1 MRTGE
6 DNRIALMPPAFYSCS
21 RSTFDMYRACYVF
34 ALALCS
40 LVLRICLA
48 TWVNSGSG
56 AVGRGLQSEDAVV
69 VFVRSCGSVCN
80 KPTIHTLYAYSPR
93 LSGAYVKAVR
103 VRDSHPQ
110 AIRSAH
116 HHIIIQ
122 KDSKVRGR
130 TTKSNLFKAGMI
142 IFTKKLLLEFYHS
155 SSFCGNASAKVQTSL
170 ETRPLIRGCCV
181 CRSQHG
187 GAGAG
192 QGEGEDC
199 EGTACLVCGVWAAG
213 RAPCCRRHAVERAGF
228 FSSNS
233 SLWCFS
239 SSPPQCR
246 RRVGLTFRE
255 QKLVPPC

>member
-1 MRTGE
+1 MC
-6 DNRIALMPPAFYSCS
+6 I
-21 RSTFDMYRACYVF
+21 
-34 ALALCS
+34 
-40 LVLRICLA
+40 
-48 TWVNSGSG
+48 
-56 AVGRGLQSEDAVV
+56 QSAPL
-69 VFVRSCGSVCN
+69 G
-80 KPTIHTLYAYSPR
+80 
-93 LSGAYVKAVR
+93 R
-103 VRDSHPQ
+103 VREGRTCARFSSSSHPLG
-110 AIRSAH
+110 AP
-116 HHIIIQ
+116 IIQ
-122 KDSKVRGR
+122 KGSKVRGR

-233 SLWCFS
+233 PLWCFV
-239 SSPPQCR
+239 SSPAVPAACWPDVPEAE
-246 RRVGLTFRE
+246 VGATLLTCAPVSLGCPSSRQAPSF
-255 QKLVPPC
+255 

>member
-1 MRTGE
+1 MSATRRHASVSRAHTRVRFGWGMLPLHAVKRRFREQLCMLFRTTSMRTGE

-103 VRDSHPQ
+103 VRDSHPH

-122 KDSKVRGR
+122 KVQKFVGEQP
-130 TTKSNLFKAGMI
+130 KA
-142 IFTKKLLLEFYHS
+142 IFS
-155 SSFCGNASAKVQTSL
+155 
-170 ETRPLIRGCCV
+170 RP
-181 CRSQHG
+181 
-187 GAGAG
+187 A
-192 QGEGEDC
+192 
-199 EGTACLVCGVWAAG
+199 
-213 RAPCCRRHAVERAGF
+213 
-228 FSSNS
+228 
-233 SLWCFS
+233 
-239 SSPPQCR
+239 
-246 RRVGLTFRE
+246 
-255 QKLVPPC
+255 